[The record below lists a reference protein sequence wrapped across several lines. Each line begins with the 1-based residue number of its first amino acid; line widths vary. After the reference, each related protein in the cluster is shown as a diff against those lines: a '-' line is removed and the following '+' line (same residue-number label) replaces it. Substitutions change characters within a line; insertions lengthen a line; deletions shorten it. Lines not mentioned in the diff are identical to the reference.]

1 MPKTLFL
8 SCIFF
13 FAFGIGVRSVFAIS
27 LPIVMFILL
36 LGFAV
41 ALLWRQKPALN
52 LLFMSLCLVTL
63 ALGILRTEFASR
75 AFDSSSLEQLVGTQV
90 ELSGVVVREPD
101 LRERTVHLYVQTET
115 DRLLVTADRY
125 AQVAYGDQV
134 TVAGQLKKPE
144 VFTTELGRTFNYPGY
159 LKAKGVEYSISFASV
174 TVTSSGNANPI
185 ISVLLTGKQ
194 LFLDSIEKVIPEPA
208 VGLGSGLLLGVKS
221 ALGDDIESDFRKTGI
236 IHIVVLSGYNV
247 MLVATFILF
256 AFSFFMSPRWR
267 LVAGILAIVAFALV
281 VGLSATVVRASIM
294 AVLVLIAQSFGKQY
308 DVLRALFFAGAVM
321 LIINP
326 YLLVYDIGFQLSFM
340 ATLGLLLIVP
350 HFESKG
356 IEGKNIF
363 GMRDFFFATVSTQ
376 IAVLPLL
383 LYHIGEVS
391 LISVVVNMLVLPM
404 VPVAMLLTF
413 ITGIVGIFSIAM
425 ASVFGFL
432 ALLSLNYILI
442 VAKWFAAL
450 PFAAVTV
457 PQFSFLGVALLYGVF
472 ALIYIFIQSR
482 STQAHMTADWEIIDE
497 EKETSSVANKSVN
510 NKPASKKE
518 TPIIFR

>member
-1 MPKTLFL
+1 MQKILLLT
-8 SCIFF
+8 SIIFF
-13 FAFGIGVRSVFAIS
+13 SVGIGIRSVFQVS
-27 LPIVMFILL
+27 LPVVLFIVLF
-36 LGFAV
+36 GFTI
-41 ALLWRQKPALN
+41 ALLWRKKPATH
-52 LLFMSLCLVTL
+52 LLCISICCIAL
-63 ALGILRTEFASR
+63 ALGILRTDVASR
-75 AFDSSSLEQLVGTQV
+75 AFDSSSLEEVVGTQV

-101 LRERTVHLYVQTET
+101 IREKTVHLYLQTDT
-115 DRLLVTADRY
+115 DRLLVTADRHTKVY
-125 AQVAYGDQV
+125 YGDLV
-134 TVAGQLKKPE
+134 TVTGKLKKPE

-159 LKAKGVEYSISFASV
+159 LKAKGVEYSVSFASV
-174 TVTSSGNANPI
+174 HVIESGNGNLI
-185 ISVLLTGKQ
+185 IATLLKGKQ

-221 ALGDDIESDFRKTGI
+221 ALGEDIESDFRKTGI

-256 AFSFFMSPRWR
+256 VFSFFMNQRWR
-267 LVAGILAIVAFALV
+267 LVAGIIAIIAFALV

-294 AVLVLIAQSFGKQY
+294 AVLVLVAQSFGKQY

-350 HFESKG
+350 HFDSKG

-391 LISVVVNMLVLPM
+391 LISVVVNMLVLPV
-404 VPVAMLLTF
+404 VPIAMLLTF
-413 ITGIVGIFSIAM
+413 ITGIVGLFSISVAG
-425 ASVFGFL
+425 VFGFL
-432 ALLSLNYILI
+432 ALLSLKYILLT
-442 VAKWFAAL
+442 AKWFAAL
-450 PFAAVTV
+450 PFAAITV
-457 PQFSFLGVALLYGVF
+457 PQFSFIGVVVLYGIFVVIYMYLQSCYKEK
-472 ALIYIFIQSR
+472 LI
-482 STQAHMTADWEIIDE
+482 TTDWEIVDE
-497 EKETSSVANKSVN
+497 EKEASSYSNKIQ
-510 NKPASKKE
+510 E
-518 TPIIFR
+518 